1 MQDLTDEEVNNLI
14 YNNQTQLNTMLDAV
28 VTAVNGDNTVD
39 LRTNLKGQSI
49 TLHSV
54 PLYQF
59 NTIHVSIEYAISVG
73 TQGVVLF
80 FQRDVARKTGRMHSL
95 QDGFFIPAFSKTSTV
110 ATGIKIQLTETEAK
124 IEKDSKSILID
135 DNGIKIDNDSKTTI
149 ELTETEAKINNEAR
163 SIVLSDSSIKIDND
177 SKTTIELTET
187 EAKVE
192 INSNK
197 ITLDENQIKLDTGS
211 VTLEL
216 SDKIVIKGDL
226 EVQGKITATDN
237 IESSADVKAGSVS
250 LKDHKHLVTATLVA
264 GPNPVTPTPFST
276 DKPT

>member
-1 MQDLTDEEVNNLI
+1 MENLTDEEVVNLI
-14 YNNQTQLNTMLDAV
+14 YNNQTRLNTMLDAV

-39 LRTNLKGQSI
+39 LSTNLKGQSI
-49 TLHSV
+49 ALHSV

-73 TQGVVLF
+73 TQGAVLF
-80 FQRDVARKTGRMHSL
+80 FQRDVERKANRMHSL
-95 QDGFFIPAFSKTSTV
+95 QDGFFIPAFAKTSTV

-135 DNGIKIDNDSKTTI
+135 DNGIK
-149 ELTETEAKINNEAR
+149 
-163 SIVLSDSSIKIDND
+163 
-177 SKTTIELTET
+177 
-187 EAKVE
+187 
-192 INSNK
+192 
-197 ITLDENQIKLDTGS
+197 LDTGS

-216 SDKIVIKGDL
+216 SDKIVVKGDL

-250 LKDHKHLVTATLVA
+250 LKDHTHTGFGKLGVIVTPGTLPIPVIDS
-264 GPNPVTPTPFST
+264 PTSTPVTI
-276 DKPT
+276 DVGKPT